1 MKKLDKFMN
10 IFLKVSGIVFLFNTI
25 LYLLDMYHPW
35 KITIALHMFIIGVIL
50 LFTKFTSN
58 KKDKNKYKEQ
68 N

>member
-1 MKKLDKFMN
+1 MIKFEKYMY
-10 IFLKVSGIVFLFNTI
+10 IFLKVSGIVFLLDTI

-58 KKDKNKYKEQ
+58 KKDKNKNKE

>member
-1 MKKLDKFMN
+1 MIKFEKYMY
-10 IFLKVSGIVFLFNTI
+10 IFLKVSGIVFLLDTI

-58 KKDKNKYKEQ
+58 KKDKNKNKEQ

>member
-1 MKKLDKFMN
+1 MIKFEKYMY
-10 IFLKVSGIVFLFNTI
+10 IFLKVSGIVFLLDTI

-58 KKDKNKYKEQ
+58 KKI
-68 N
+68 